1 MVAFARIKARSLI
14 SMLWPVKRVQD
25 KLVIGKIVDVRDE
38 ADFSSNSIDEKEYF
52 LEVVKKGG
60 CWFSWLFWLKIK
72 G

>member
-60 CWFSWLFWLKIK
+60 CWFS
-72 G
+72 